1 MPIYEYHCPAN
12 GTRLEVLH
20 GINESPQSWGELCQI
35 AGIELGDT
43 DSEAAVERLVS
54 APSLSFP
61 KGNSQLRDMGFTKLV
76 KREKGVY
83 ENVTAREGE
92 SRYMN
97 ADNPKTYPKF
107 KKTIGD

>member
-20 GINESPQSWGELCQI
+20 GMSETPKTWGELCQI
-35 AGIELGDT
+35 AQVDPGETEL
-43 DSEAAVERLVS
+43 EAEVKRLIS
-54 APSLSFP
+54 TPSLAFP
-61 KGNSQLRDMGFTKLV
+61 KGNSQLRDLGFTKLV

-92 SRYMN
+92 SKFMN
-97 ADNPKTYPKF
+97 ADNPSSFPKF
-107 KKTIGD
+107 NKTITD